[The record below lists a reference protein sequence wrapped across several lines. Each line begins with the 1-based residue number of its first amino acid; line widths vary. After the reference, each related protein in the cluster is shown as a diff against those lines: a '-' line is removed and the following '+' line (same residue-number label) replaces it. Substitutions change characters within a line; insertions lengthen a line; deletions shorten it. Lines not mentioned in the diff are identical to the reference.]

1 MYAISH
7 SYEKLYLHFIFYM
20 LDKYGY
26 QTRTNKIVIPAIDT
40 NLYQLRIPCCSEN

>member
-7 SYEKLYLHFIFYM
+7 SYERLYLPFIFYI

-26 QTRTNKIVIPAIDT
+26 QKRRIKIVIPAIDR
-40 NLYQLRIPCCSEN
+40 NLYQTKNSLLCEN